1 MLALSLLAASCVFF
15 CGKNVEC
22 ILIWLLALIF
32 STFCFFLAI
41 KDKTKINKHRHK
53 YCSMRSSVV
62 PLPQNQNPE
71 RKRRK
76 LCNSQKSVYMFY
88 VSLTKLECRALADY
102 SIVQTK
108 SVCVLVVI
116 CIQIFI
122 WFVLFGFPLL
132 SISCLLFVAHR
143 SYWPCHSGWE
153 KEKIE
158 KPSRNRPTKSIYV
171 RCWW

>member
-1 MLALSLLAASCVFF
+1 MLALSLLAASCVFLR
-15 CGKNVEC
+15 KEC
-22 ILIWLLALIF
+22 RMHFNLVVGSYLLYLLL
-32 STFCFFLAI
+32 FLAI

-158 KPSRNRPTKSIYV
+158 KPRRNRPTKSIYV